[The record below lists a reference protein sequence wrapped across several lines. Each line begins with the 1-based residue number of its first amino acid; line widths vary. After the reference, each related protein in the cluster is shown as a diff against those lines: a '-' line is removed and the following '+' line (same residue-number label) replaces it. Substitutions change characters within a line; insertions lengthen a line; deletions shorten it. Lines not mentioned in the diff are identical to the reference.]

1 MIKIDC
7 GNCGSDRVQLE
18 EGVYRC
24 KSCGKKYT
32 PEEAEQR
39 SRDLERWAQM
49 RKLQIILLAACFVF
63 MVFASLLLPGYAS
76 DGSHAV
82 LIISATCI
90 CLGLFVAA
98 IVTRIRYGKIR
109 KTLYRK

>member
-18 EGVYRC
+18 DGVYRC

-32 PEEAEQR
+32 TEEAEQR
-39 SRDLERWAQM
+39 SQVLENWGRM
-49 RKLQIILLAACFVF
+49 RKLQIILLIACFVF

-76 DGSHAV
+76 DGSHAA
-82 LIISATCI
+82 LIITATCI
-90 CLGLFVAA
+90 CLALFIAA
-98 IVTRIRYGKIR
+98 IVVRIRFGKIR
-109 KTLYRK
+109 KTLYRR

>member
-18 EGVYRC
+18 DGVYRC

-32 PEEAEQR
+32 TEEAEQR
-39 SRDLERWAQM
+39 SQVLEKWGRM
-49 RKLQIILLAACFVF
+49 RKLQIILLIACFVF

-76 DGSHAV
+76 DGSHAA
-82 LIISATCI
+82 LIITATCI
-90 CLGLFVAA
+90 CLALFIAA
-98 IVTRIRYGKIR
+98 IVVRIRFGKIR
-109 KTLYRK
+109 KTLYRR